1 MPLSAKLRR
10 AVSRWNQ
17 DTVRAHVRALA
28 FLLVPAVGLVELLL
42 HCGQVSS
49 VVPVADYAGAK
60 AWITQDLK
68 ADDLV
73 LFAPGW
79 NDPVGR
85 ETLGNDVM
93 TLERAA
99 FPDVS
104 RFPRAY
110 EVSIRGASRP
120 ETEAW
125 KVVSERSSGKV
136 TVRLREN
143 PAPVHV
149 LSDLVSLFGPDAK
162 VTRTGGRRAD
172 KADRSG
178 DGSEACAWHTGKAQT
193 GSLGFGPAVPGDKA
207 SCEGGG
213 FVGLTV
219 LPALDYTPRRCLEA
233 TPLGDASVG
242 GILRIHFDK
251 VVFGKQLHG
260 HHGIYVEA
268 ERGKTGAPVTVTF
281 LHDGQKLGLANH
293 RDGDGWADF
302 AFDTPALAGQT
313 SDLDVEVTSSEANRK
328 YCFEADTR

>member
-1 MPLSAKLRR
+1 MSGNSESLSARTGIR
-10 AVSRWNQ
+10 VFAFVAVP
-17 DTVRAHVRALA
+17 L
-28 FLLVPAVGLVELLL
+28 VGLLELLL
-42 HCGQVSS
+42 HMGQMGS

-60 AWITQDLK
+60 TIITQDLK
-68 ADDLV
+68 PDDLV
-73 LFAPGW
+73 LFAPAW

-85 ETLGNDVM
+85 ETLGNDVI

-120 ETEAW
+120 ETKDW
-125 KVVSERSSGKV
+125 KVLSERSSGKV

-143 PAPVHV
+143 PHPVHV
-149 LSDLVSLFGPDAK
+149 LSDLVTLFGPDVK
-162 VTRTGGRRAD
+162 VTRTGASSRRGG
-172 KADRSG
+172 KESNG
-178 DGSEACAWHTGKAQT
+178 VDGETCGWQRGKVQT

-213 FVGLTV
+213 LVGLTV
-219 LPALDYTPRRCLEA
+219 LPALDYSPRRCLEA
-233 TPLGDASVG
+233 TPVGDGA
-242 GILRIHFDK
+242 LRMHFPQ
-251 VVFGKQLHG
+251 VAFGHQIHG

-281 LHDGQKLGLANH
+281 SHGGQMLGRANH

-302 AFDTPALAGQT
+302 TFDTGALAGQT
-313 SDLDVEVTSSEANRK
+313 GDLDVEVTSAEASRK